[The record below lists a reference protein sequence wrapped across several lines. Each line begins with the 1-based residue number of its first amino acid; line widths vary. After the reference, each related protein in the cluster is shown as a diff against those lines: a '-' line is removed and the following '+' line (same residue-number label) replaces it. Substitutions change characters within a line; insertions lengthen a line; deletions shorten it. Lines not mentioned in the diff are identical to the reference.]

1 MKLYWKHILWNH
13 TVRLWYLWKY
23 RNDLW
28 KDFYCIKLVQTG
40 KEMKACNTR
49 IKKLLLELTEDGK
62 TPN

>member
-23 RNDLW
+23 RNSLW
-28 KDFYCIKLVQTG
+28 KDFYCTKLVQTG

-49 IKKLLLELTEDGK
+49 IKKLLLGVTEDD
-62 TPN
+62 